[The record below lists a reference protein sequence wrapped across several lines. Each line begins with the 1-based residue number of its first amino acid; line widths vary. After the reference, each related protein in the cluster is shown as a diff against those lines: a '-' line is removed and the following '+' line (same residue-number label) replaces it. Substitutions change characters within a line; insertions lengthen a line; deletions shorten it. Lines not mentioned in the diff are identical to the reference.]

1 MTTCTFKHNPVNAL
15 NIESQIIIRR
25 QDFRK
30 IKFHKKKTITCLVH
44 VSMVDCKALWL
55 NVLPPYFLLWR
66 IVYPIAVIVIEYASA
81 PNQRYLSGS
90 THKNEAKGSEKNET

>member
-44 VSMVDCKALWL
+44 VSMVDRKASWL
-55 NVLPPYFLLWR
+55 NVLPR